1 MLKEVIDKW
10 RLNRTLLA
18 EKMGM
23 SKDAFNKKLNEQDGR
38 FLDEQETRELSK
50 ILLELKTD
58 LESGEV
64 DEFNDAL
71 RLISQKEV

>member
-10 RLNRTLLA
+10 KLNRNLLA
-18 EKMGM
+18 EKMEM
-23 SKDAFNKKLNEQDGR
+23 SKDAFNKKLNEADGR
-38 FLDEQETRELSK
+38 KLDEGEVRKLSK
-50 ILLELKTD
+50 ILLELRDD
-58 LESGEV
+58 LEAGEV

>member
-10 RLNRTLLA
+10 KLNRNLLA
-18 EKMGM
+18 EKMEM
-23 SKDAFNKKLNEQDGR
+23 SKDAFNKKLNEADGR
-38 FLDEQETRELSK
+38 KLDEEEVRKLSK
-50 ILLELKTD
+50 ILLELRDD
-58 LESGEV
+58 LEAGEV